1 MKEQSTNVIS
11 SFDKKKNH
19 KEVFVWTLYDFANTA
34 FSVIVV
40 TVVYAVYFKKHI
52 VSDEIINIFGFDR
65 NPGDLYWGVA
75 GAVSMLI
82 VAVSAPIIG
91 AIADYGNRKKQF
103 LFSYSIACIAATIAL
118 YCLEPGMIWQGMV
131 LFIIGNVGFEG
142 AIVFYNG
149 FLPQIAQPNN
159 IGKISGYGFAFGYV
173 GSLISLL
180 IALPYA
186 NMAFLSNDLSLM
198 RPTFIW
204 AGLFF
209 FMFSLPFYFVIRE
222 KTIQPYRPVMDNYLS
237 EGFRRVKQTFKRVRE
252 FPEIVKFLIAY
263 FVYIDGVNT
272 VIYFSGIYASDTL
285 GFSLTDVIQ
294 FFAIVQAAAI
304 SGSYAFGF
312 LTDKLGA
319 KRTIMLTLLLWIIV
333 AVGAFFASGKA
344 SFYIVGL
351 IAGVA
356 MGSSQS
362 ASRAMLGNLVPE
374 GMEAEFFGF
383 YALTGKFSSILGP
396 VIFGVTSTI
405 AGSQRVAILSILFFF
420 VTGLFLIKRVNES
433 VNYKKII
440 I

>member
-1 MKEQSTNVIS
+1 MKEQSTNVLS
-11 SFDKKKNH
+11 SSDKKKNR
-19 KEVFVWTLYDFANTA
+19 KDVFVWTLYDFANTA

-52 VSDEIINIFGFDR
+52 VSNEIINIFGFDR
-65 NPGDLYWGVA
+65 NPGDLYWGIA

-91 AIADYGNRKKQF
+91 AMADYGNRKKQF
-103 LFSYSIACIAATIAL
+103 LFSYSITCILATIAL
-118 YCLEPGMIWQGMV
+118 YYLEPGMIWQGMV

-186 NMAFLSNDLSLM
+186 NMAFQVNDLALM

-209 FMFSLPFYFVIRE
+209 FIFSLPFYFVIRE
-222 KTIQPYRPVMDNYLS
+222 KTIQPYRSVIDNYLS

-285 GFSLTDVIQ
+285 GFSLTGVIQ
-294 FFAIVQAAAI
+294 FFAIVQASAI
-304 SGSYAFGF
+304 SGSYVFGF

-319 KRTIMLTLLLWIIV
+319 KKTIMLTLLLWIIV
-333 AVGAFFASGKA
+333 AVGAFFATGKA

-351 IAGVA
+351 IAGIA

-405 AGSQRVAILSILFFF
+405 TGSQRVAILSILFFF

>member
-1 MKEQSTNVIS
+1 MKAQSTNVS
-11 SFDKKKNH
+11 SPLDRKKNR
-19 KEVFVWTLYDFANTA
+19 KNIFVWTLYDFANTA

-52 VSDEIINIFGFDR
+52 VSDKIITIFGFDR
-65 NPGDLYWGVA
+65 NPGDLYWGIA
-75 GAVSMLI
+75 GATSMLL
-82 VAVSAPIIG
+82 VALSAPVIG
-91 AIADYGNRKKQF
+91 AIADYGNRKKEF
-103 LFSYSIACIAATIAL
+103 LFGYSLTCIIATMTL
-118 YCLEPGMIWQGMV
+118 YYLEPGMIWQGMT
-131 LFIIGNVGFEG
+131 LFIIGNIGFEG

-149 FLPQIAQPNN
+149 FLPQIAQKNN

-186 NMAFLSNDLSLM
+186 NMAFQANDLSLM
-198 RPTFIW
+198 RPTFVW

-209 FMFSLPFYFVIRE
+209 FVFSIPFYYVINE
-222 KTIQPYRPVMDNYLS
+222 KNIPPVRKVKDNYLS
-237 EGFRRVKQTFKRVRE
+237 EGFRRVQQTFKRVGE

-294 FFAIVQAAAI
+294 FFAIVQTSAI
-304 SGSYAFGF
+304 SGSYVFGF

-319 KRTIMLTLLLWIIV
+319 KKTIMFTLCLWITV
-333 AVGAFFASGKA
+333 AVGAFFATGKA

-351 IAGVA
+351 IAGIA

-362 ASRAMLGNLVPE
+362 ASRALLGKLVPE

-396 VIFGVTSTI
+396 VIFGLISTI
-405 AGSQRVAILSILFFF
+405 AGSQRFAVLSVLFFF
-420 VTGLFLIKRVNES
+420 VTGLFLIRRVNES
-433 VNYKKII
+433 VNYKKVVI
-440 I
+440 

>member
-1 MKEQSTNVIS
+1 MNANPIDPLSSSDRKKSRKEI
-11 SFDKKKNH
+11 
-19 KEVFVWTLYDFANTA
+19 FVWTLYDFANTA

-52 VSDEIINIFGFDR
+52 VANNIITLFGESR
-65 NPGDLYWGVA
+65 NPGDLYWGIA
-75 GAVSMLI
+75 GATSMFI
-82 VAVSAPIIG
+82 VAVSAPVIG
-91 AIADYGNRKKQF
+91 AIADYGNRKKEF
-103 LFSYSIACIAATIAL
+103 LFSYSLACILATMSL
-118 YCLEPGMIWQGMV
+118 FYLKPGMIWQGMV

-149 FLPQIAQPNN
+149 FLPQISRPEN

-186 NMAFLSNDLSLM
+186 NMAFQANDLSLM
-198 RPTFIW
+198 RPTFVW

-209 FMFSLPFYFVIRE
+209 FIFSVPFYYVIHE
-222 KTIQPYRPVMDNYLS
+222 KTLVPYRTVVKSYIE
-237 EGFRRVKQTFKRVRE
+237 EGFRRVKQTFKQIGK
-252 FPEIVKFLIAY
+252 FPEIVKFLTAY

-285 GFSLTDVIQ
+285 GFSLSDVIQ
-294 FFAIVQAAAI
+294 FFAIVQGSAI
-304 SGSYAFGF
+304 SGSYVFGF

-319 KRTIMLTLLLWIIV
+319 KKTIMLTLFLWISV
-333 AVGAFFASGKA
+333 ALGAFLATGKA

-351 IAGVA
+351 IAGIA

-396 VIFGVTSTI
+396 VIFGITSTV
-405 AGSQRVAILSILFFF
+405 AGSQRVAVLSILLFFII
-420 VTGLFLIKRVNES
+420 GLFLLRRVNES
-433 VNYKKII
+433 VNYKKVKI
-440 I
+440 

>member
-1 MKEQSTNVIS
+1 MNTKSINLS
-11 SFDKKKNH
+11 SSQDRKKKR
-19 KEVFVWTLYDFANTA
+19 KEIFAWTLYDFANTA

-52 VSDEIINIFGFDR
+52 VSDKIITIFGVDR
-65 NPGDLYWGVA
+65 NPGDLYWGIA
-75 GAVSMLI
+75 GAISMLL
-82 VAVSAPIIG
+82 VAISAPIIG
-91 AIADYGNRKKQF
+91 AIADYGNRKKEF
-103 LFSYSIACIAATIAL
+103 LFGYSLTCIAATMVL
-118 YCLEPGMIWQGMV
+118 YYLEPGMIWQGMV
-131 LFIIGNVGFEG
+131 LFIIGNIGFEG

-149 FLPQIAQPNN
+149 FLPQIAQPDN

-186 NMAFLSNDLSLM
+186 NMAFHANDLSLM
-198 RPTFIW
+198 RPTFVW

-209 FMFSLPFYFVIRE
+209 FIFSIPFYYVVQE
-222 KTIQPYRPVMDNYLS
+222 KTNSSVQKIIDNYLS
-237 EGFRRVKQTFKRVRE
+237 EGFRRVKQTFKRIGE

-294 FFAIVQAAAI
+294 FFAIVQASAI
-304 SGSYAFGF
+304 SGSYVFGF

-319 KRTIMLTLLLWIIV
+319 KKTIMLTLSLWIIV
-333 AVGAFFASGKA
+333 AIGAFLATGKA

-351 IAGVA
+351 IAGIA

-396 VIFGVTSTI
+396 VLFGVTSTI
-405 AGSQRVAILSILFFF
+405 AGSQRIAILSILFFF
-420 VTGLFLIKRVNES
+420 IAGLFLINRVNES